1 MKRFLCILAAS
12 AALGWAQPQPQKG
25 LYTNIEL
32 TIYAVNGLAK
42 ELPNAPA
49 EELPD
54 DLSGTFKQ
62 LRSVLMYKSYKLVD
76 TFTLRGR
83 NNGGAQIG
91 GEYPGFN
98 YGQYDFKYFNAHVGT
113 ETPRMVHINGLRL
126 EITRRP
132 PGPIGQGVAPPII
145 VALVSTDID
154 LREGQKT
161 VVGKSAVNG
170 GADALILVI
179 VPKVIE

>member
-1 MKRFLCILAAS
+1 MKRILCIWAS
-12 AALGWAQPQPQKG
+12 VAALGWAQISPPKG
-25 LYTNIEL
+25 FYTNIEL
-32 TIYAVNGLAK
+32 TVYAVSGLASGPPTP
-42 ELPNAPA
+42 PN
-49 EELPD
+49 ELPD
-54 DLSGTFKQ
+54 DLAATIKQ
-62 LRSVLMYKSYKLVD
+62 LSGVFMYKSYRLVD
-76 TFTLRGR
+76 QFTLRGR

-98 YGQYDFKYFNAHVGT
+98 YGQYDFKYREAHVGT
-113 ETPRMVHINGLRL
+113 ETPRVVHINGLRL

-132 PGPIGQGVAPPII
+132 PGPIGQNVAPPIT

-170 GADALILVI
+170 TDALILVI